1 MVTDAAVVKVGMLG
15 MEVWLRRSFVLVK
28 DDGLVDVCVRRSP

>member
-1 MVTDAAVVKVGMLG
+1 MVTDAVVVKVGMLG
-15 MEVWLRRSFVLVK
+15 MEVWLGRSFALVK